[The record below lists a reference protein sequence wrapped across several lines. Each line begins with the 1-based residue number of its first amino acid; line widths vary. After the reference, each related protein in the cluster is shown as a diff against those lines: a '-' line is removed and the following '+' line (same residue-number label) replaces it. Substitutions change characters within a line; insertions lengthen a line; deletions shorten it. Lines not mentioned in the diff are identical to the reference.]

1 LITVLAGDDV
11 ENILNKVL
19 SRRREAVVPADAGQ
33 FRFVVWVGL
42 TGAAN
47 VSLPRYLKQLSV

>member
-1 LITVLAGDDV
+1 M
-11 ENILNKVL
+11 
-19 SRRREAVVPADAGQ
+19 PGQ

-47 VSLPRYLKQLSV
+47 VSLPRYLKQLFVISRQFAERFLQTDD